1 MTRPL
6 NILLLADDRH
16 PALTLIDH
24 IKAVTL
30 DSRHRWFVVNPIH
43 DRYAAILNLGAF
55 DVVAIHYSLAVIFDH
70 FLPPAVAARIA
81 AYQGLKIQ
89 FIQDENRWVNKTS
102 ERVADLGVDVLF
114 TLVQPQDVERA
125 YNNPRLRSVKKVST
139 LPGFIPDHLASYP
152 AKPIRERSLH
162 IAYRSRRV
170 PYWLGDLGQD
180 KVRIAEGTS
189 QRADAHGLR
198 CEISVEET
206 SRIYGPA
213 WFEFIAS
220 AKSVLGTE
228 GGASIWDYDSRVQE
242 LVDGYLALHPSAT
255 YEEVAPL
262 LAPYEANM
270 LYNTMS
276 PRLFEAA
283 ALRTAMVMFPG
294 WYNGVAEPGRHYI
307 PLNKDFSNFGDVAE
321 QLQDDGVLQAMVDR
335 TYDELVRPGRY
346 SNRAFVHSLDQVID
360 EAFEARRPA
369 SRGFA
374 HWPRLIAPRPGHAL
388 TVAWLQAKYQTA
400 IAPRWALVMATI
412 QFRLG
417 RLSSGPK
424 RCYAWCEREALYTR
438 VLMLRAWKFFWGR
451 HYTPREKVILLG
463 QNMWS
468 HIPGKWQHGLYL
480 SLRGVL
486 PGGIVQR
493 MQMRRRSMVE
503 KRARLIE
510 EQLRAVDSMVGVEK
524 EVGEHNVGGTI
535 ALLEVMADPG
545 VEEGFG
551 EAPQVEG
558 ARGEADDDHLG
569 LPVRADRSSVE

>member
-1 MTRPL
+1 
-6 NILLLADDRH
+6 
-16 PALTLIDH
+16 
-24 IKAVTL
+24 
-30 DSRHRWFVVNPIH
+30 
-43 DRYAAILNLGAF
+43 
-55 DVVAIHYSLAVIFDH
+55 
-70 FLPPAVAARIA
+70 
-81 AYQGLKIQ
+81 
-89 FIQDENRWVNKTS
+89 
-102 ERVADLGVDVLF
+102 
-114 TLVQPQDVERA
+114 
-125 YNNPRLRSVKKVST
+125 
-139 LPGFIPDHLASYP
+139 
-152 AKPIRERSLH
+152 
-162 IAYRSRRV
+162 V

-294 WYNGVAEPGRHYI
+294 WYNGVVEPGRHYI

-335 TYDELVRPGRY
+335 TYDELVRPGQY

-374 HWPRLIAPRPGHAL
+374 HWPRLIAPGPRHAL
-388 TVAWLQAKYQTA
+388 SVAQLAA
-400 IAPRWALVMATI
+400 RWALVMAMI

-417 RLSSGPK
+417 QLSSGSK
-424 RCYAWCEREALYTR
+424 RCYAWWEREVLHSR

-451 HYTPREKVILLG
+451 HYTPREKVLLLG
-463 QNMWS
+463 QNIWS
-468 HIPGKWQHGLYL
+468 QIPGKWQHALYL
-480 SLRGVL
+480 SLLSVL
-486 PGGIVQR
+486 PGIVQR
-493 MQMRRRSMVE
+493 MRMQRRSIVE
-503 KRARLIE
+503 KRASLIE
-510 EQLRAVDSMVGVEK
+510 EQLHAVDSMVGVEK
-524 EVGEHNVGGTI
+524 EVGGHNVGGTI
-535 ALLEVMADPG
+535 ALREVMAELG
-545 VEEGFG
+545 VEEGVG
-551 EAPQVEG
+551 KAAQVEG
-558 ARGEADDDHLG
+558 ARGEADDDRLG
-569 LPVRADRSSVE
+569 LSVRADRTSDPRNDDLGTDRTKSA